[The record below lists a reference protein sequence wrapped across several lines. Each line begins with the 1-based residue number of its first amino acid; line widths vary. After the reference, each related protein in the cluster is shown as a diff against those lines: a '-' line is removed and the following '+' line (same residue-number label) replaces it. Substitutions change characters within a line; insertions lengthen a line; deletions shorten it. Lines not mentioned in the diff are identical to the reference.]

1 MDKLRSF
8 PPLEPAHPEGFL
20 HHRWRG
26 KCYPPF
32 IDRRATAQLD
42 RSWEIAANDVL
53 ICSHQKV
60 GTHLAKKFLVELI
73 RTCGNLGEHH
83 PLSGGDIGHDAVPW
97 PEVLLSQGG
106 EAAWKAFLAA
116 SGDQPRLWYSHCAI
130 EDLPCRRIHPASR
143 FVLVLRDPRAVAVSQ
158 YFFWRRHP
166 LLGVDPSLDLERF
179 CALFSGGD
187 LYFGD
192 YFRHV
197 LGWLHS
203 APLIRP
209 EQLCVLRYE
218 DLVNEKHA
226 CLNRLHHFLFP
237 DRPLNSTAAAA
248 IVASTD
254 FGRMKQDLSA
264 NPGSFHF
271 DPEVFFRAGRCD
283 NWREHLSPN
292 AEALVMTAC
301 RRGWAG
307 HGHHPVLA
315 PYLSNT
321 SAQD

>member
-8 PPLEPAHPEGFL
+8 PPQEPAHPEGFL

-32 IDRRATAQLD
+32 IDRRATAYLSE
-42 RSWEIAANDVL
+42 SWDTQPNDVL
-53 ICSHQKV
+53 IATHQKV

-73 RTCGNLGEHH
+73 RACGDLAEHH
-83 PLSGGDIGHDAVPW
+83 PLAPGDIGHGAVPW
-97 PEVLLSQGG
+97 PEVLLSQRG
-106 EAAWKAFLAA
+106 EAAWQAFLAA
-116 SGDQPRLWYSHCAI
+116 SGEQPRLWYSHCAI
-130 EDLPCRRIHPASR
+130 EDLPCRRLHPASR

-197 LGWLHS
+197 LGWLDPE
-203 APLIRP
+203 PLIDP

-218 DLVNEKHA
+218 DLVNEKPA
-226 CLNRLHHFLFP
+226 SLERLRSFLFP
-237 DRPLNSTAAAA
+237 DRPLSAAAAAA
-248 IVASTD
+248 IVASTE
-254 FGRMKQDLSA
+254 FTTMKRQLSA

-271 DPEVFFRAGRCD
+271 DPDVFFRAGRCD
-283 NWREHLSPN
+283 NWRQHLSAR
-292 AEALVMTAC
+292 AEALIMAAC
-301 RRGWAG
+301 RRSWAG
-307 HGHHPVLA
+307 HAHHPVLA
-315 PYLSNT
+315 PYLT
-321 SAQD
+321 DAAAPC